1 MITRPWITPAEVK
14 EYSDLEDVQK
24 RSDSKLTIDIHRAES
39 YIIKYTN
46 NDFSD
51 DKYSDSIP
59 EDIRVADILLAEYFA
74 HNMSIIGNK
83 KSESFDDY
91 SYTVE
96 DSSIDITS
104 LGLDTLLEP
113 YVITK
118 VSGRVNMR
126 MRKL

>member
-1 MITRPWITPAEVK
+1 MERPWIAPSDVK
-14 EYSDLEDVQK
+14 DYSDLADVQN
-24 RSDSKLTIDIHRAES
+24 RSDTKLTIDIRRAES

-74 HNMSIIGNK
+74 HNMSVIGNK

-96 DSSIDITS
+96 DSTIDVTA
-104 LGLDTLLEP
+104 LGLDTLLDP
-113 YVITK
+113 YVIARA
-118 VSGRVNMR
+118 SGKVNMR